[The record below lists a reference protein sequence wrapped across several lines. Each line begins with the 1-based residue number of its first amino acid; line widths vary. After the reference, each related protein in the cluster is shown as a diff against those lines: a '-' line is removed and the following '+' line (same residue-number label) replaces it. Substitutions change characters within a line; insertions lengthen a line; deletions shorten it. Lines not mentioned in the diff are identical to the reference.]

1 MEVLTAFEM
10 QAQEFKKVQ
19 EEFSDYMDRL
29 QEDIALKAERFG
41 HVEFYDARL
50 QDGYSNSMAV
60 AASEVQNLD
69 ERRKP
74 LAMTNP
80 LLAKESVLL
89 PEPSV
94 EEMTYEHLSLNLPS
108 IAVNALDAVSRIA
121 VEDAKQTFKDDGVF
135 EEQNDVHS
143 IPENDEAMMP
153 NIPEDED
160 VPDIPEDENENEE
173 EDALDIPEDEDDDI
187 PSIPEE
193 EDNNTL

>member
-1 MEVLTAFEM
+1 
-10 QAQEFKKVQ
+10 
-19 EEFSDYMDRL
+19 
-29 QEDIALKAERFG
+29 
-41 HVEFYDARL
+41 
-50 QDGYSNSMAV
+50 MAV

>member
-1 MEVLTAFEM
+1 
-10 QAQEFKKVQ
+10 
-19 EEFSDYMDRL
+19 
-29 QEDIALKAERFG
+29 
-41 HVEFYDARL
+41 
-50 QDGYSNSMAV
+50 
-60 AASEVQNLD
+60 
-69 ERRKP
+69 
-74 LAMTNP
+74 
-80 LLAKESVLL
+80 
-89 PEPSV
+89 
-94 EEMTYEHLSLNLPS
+94 MTYEHLSLNLPS